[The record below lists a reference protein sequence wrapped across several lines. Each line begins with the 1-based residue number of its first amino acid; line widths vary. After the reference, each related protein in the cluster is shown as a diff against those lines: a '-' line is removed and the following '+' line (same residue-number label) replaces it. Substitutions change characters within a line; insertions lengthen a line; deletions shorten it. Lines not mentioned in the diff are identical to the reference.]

1 MYYITGTVKRLEKD
15 GPRPVAVV
23 DAAGTGY
30 QIRLTKRLAKSL
42 VVGKEDEILVLQIN
56 FHNKEPIFFGF
67 ASAKERCLFS
77 VFVEQS
83 MLAVEDAF
91 KVVSDG
97 GDDLIQMLRTQDFD
111 GLQGLGM
118 SESEAV
124 NLCIRMQYQQWDV
137 AQNDIMNGPTPRKI
151 VSMDEERNKQA
162 MEALFDADGNSL
174 VDQGIVSV
182 KALCQ
187 LQNMKPKQAQP
198 LVEQAMCELH
208 ANKET
213 SVQEIILRANELAK
227 GVNA

>member
-174 VDQGIVSV
+174 VDQAVQ
-182 KALCQ
+182 AMCQ
-187 LQNMKPKQAQP
+187 LRNMKPKQAGEFVQKAIQDLNANEDTP
-198 LVEQAMCELH
+198 VTDIIKR
-208 ANKET
+208 ANKVAQAVGE
-213 SVQEIILRANELAK
+213 
-227 GVNA
+227 

>member
-23 DAAGTGY
+23 DASGTGY

-91 KVVSDG
+91 KVISDG
-97 GDDLIQMLRTQDFD
+97 GDELIQMLRTQDFD
-111 GLQGLGM
+111 GLQGLGL

-137 AQNDIMNGPTPRKI
+137 AQNDIMNGPTPRKV

-162 MEALFDADGNSL
+162 MEALFDEDGNSL
-174 VDQGIVSV
+174 VDQAI
-182 KALCQ
+182 KAMCQ
-187 LQNMKPKQAQP
+187 LRNMKPNQAESFVKRAI
-198 LVEQAMCELH
+198 LELH
-208 ANKET
+208 ADNET
-213 SVQEIILRANELAK
+213 PVQEIILKANEAAK
-227 GVNA
+227 EVNA